1 MGQPIHVKPEEKSDD
16 KKYTQNVIKEK
27 CFKYVESSIKESESE
42 AKRFLHEG
50 NACCCS
56 EKYKDAEE
64 YYLKAYD
71 SAMRS
76 KEDGL
81 IWDSLQRI
89 GCVLGRQEKYEKS
102 HEKFKESLKY
112 AIDKNR
118 LFTTYFNLGISD
130 INLENEKEAISYFEK
145 AIRTNPE
152 DVGAYFYKA
161 VAHINRRDFDK
172 AEDGLKKV
180 IQINPKHAK
189 AHSYL
194 ADILFYIGKRSEE
207 AKSEAEIALKL
218 FNEQRNV
225 EMVNHCEELLEKL

>member
-1 MGQPIHVKPEEKSDD
+1 MSICVHYNSIQTLKFQTV
-16 KKYTQNVIKEK
+16 YTLYN
-27 CFKYVESSIKESESE
+27 
-42 AKRFLHEG
+42 
-50 NACCCS
+50 
-56 EKYKDAEE
+56 
-64 YYLKAYD
+64 
-71 SAMRS
+71 S
-76 KEDGL
+76 K
-81 IWDSLQRI
+81 
-89 GCVLGRQEKYEKS
+89 KS